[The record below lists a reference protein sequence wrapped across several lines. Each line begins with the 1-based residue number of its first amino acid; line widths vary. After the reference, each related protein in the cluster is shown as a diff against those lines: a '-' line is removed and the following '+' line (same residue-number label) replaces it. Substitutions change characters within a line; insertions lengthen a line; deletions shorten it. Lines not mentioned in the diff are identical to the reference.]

1 MIYIFFFLLISDNFS
16 IMMEDFLTSS
26 VMADISNLDLPKTE
40 IDDLKPLNQ
49 DNNTTSDDTS
59 GTSLIPNNNNPWT
72 FSSLEDFL
80 FYCCPE
86 CPFKIS
92 NSISFTNHALKYH
105 PKAKDKFGDIFVPDL
120 DELEDLQDAV
130 KGKGLSIN
138 DITHLGGVGIHQKVM
153 LIHKPM

>member
-1 MIYIFFFLLISDNFS
+1 
-16 IMMEDFLTSS
+16 MMEDFLTSS

-40 IDDLKPLNQ
+40 IDDLKPPNQ

-59 GTSLIPNNNNPWT
+59 ETSLLPNNNNPWT

-130 KGKGLSIN
+130 KGKGAL
-138 DITHLGGVGIHQKVM
+138 QK
-153 LIHKPM
+153 